1 MMPAFLSPIG
11 NNAIPFFTQQGVVL
25 AGGMI
30 YTYLAGT
37 TTPQATWTTS
47 TQSVPNA
54 NPIVLNSA
62 GLPPQEV
69 WLQQG
74 TSYKFVIQDSQGN
87 TLQTLDNISGINDIA
102 AVPSEWVSSNLT
114 PTYISGTQFSVPGNQ
129 TSVFQI
135 GRRVQAN
142 VSAGTV
148 WGTITNSAF
157 STVTTVTVVW
167 DTGQLDSGL
176 SSVSYALMSATHPS
190 IPNALV
196 NVQVFPS
203 AGTFT
208 YTPDPSTVV
217 AHVIVVGGGGGSAG
231 VPSNGGAQVS
241 AAGGGGGGAVAQSF
255 FTGAQALSGTT
266 IVVGAGGTAGASGL
280 NNGGNGGQS
289 NFGSLVAVG
298 GSGAIATAAGSA
310 PLIAGGGLGGIA
322 AGGNI
327 VALSGQNGKYGL
339 VVASGAGVGG
349 QGGANGL
356 GWTGV
361 EGNTSGQPGIAGANN
376 GTGASGGCQGNSGGA
391 LAGAAGKQGIVM
403 IFEYV

>member
-1 MMPAFLSPIG
+1 MAAFLSPIG
-11 NNAIPFFTQQGVVL
+11 NSGTPFFTQQGVVL
-25 AGGMI
+25 AGGLI

-47 TQSVPNA
+47 AQSVQNS

-74 TSYKFVIQDSQGN
+74 TSYKFVIQDAQGN
-87 TLQTLDNISGINDIA
+87 TLQTLDNISGINDISISP
-102 AVPSEWVSSNLT
+102 VEWIASNLT
-114 PTYISGTQFSVPGNQ
+114 PTFIDGTHFSVPGNQ
-129 TSVFQI
+129 TNTFQL
-135 GRRVQAN
+135 GRRIQAN
-142 VSAGTV
+142 VSAGTIY
-148 WGTITNSAF
+148 GSITNAAF
-157 STVTTVTVVW
+157 SSVTTVTVVW

-176 SSVSYALMSATHPS
+176 TAVSYALMSATHPS

-196 NVQVFPS
+196 NVQVFPT
-203 AGTFT
+203 AGTFS

-217 AHVIVVGGGGGSAG
+217 AHVIIVGGGGGSAG
-231 VPSNGGAQVS
+231 VPSTGGAQVS
-241 AAGGGGGGAVAQSF
+241 AAGGGGGGACAQSYL
-255 FTGAQALSGTT
+255 TGAQSLVGTS

-289 NFGSLVAVG
+289 SFGAITAAG
-298 GSGAIATAAGSA
+298 GSGAVATAAGSA
-310 PLIAGGGLGGIA
+310 PFIAGGGTGGIS

-327 VALSGQNGKYGL
+327 VQLSGQFGKYGL
-339 VVASGAGVGG
+339 VVSSGAGVGG

-356 GWTGV
+356 GWPGV
-361 EGNTSGQPGIAGANN
+361 EGNSSGQPGIAGANN
-376 GTGASGGCQGNSGGA
+376 GTGGSGGCQGNSGGA

-403 IFEYV
+403 IFEYA